1 MMELLDLDSLT
12 EEERTIILNVIR
24 RDDELRRRQ
33 ENRIRLELLSFGV
46 DFCFALTCSVFIPKD
61 FAVGGF

>member
-1 MMELLDLDSLT
+1 MMELLDLDNLT

-33 ENRIRLELLSFGV
+33 ENRIRLELLLE
-46 DFCFALTCSVFIPKD
+46 LT
-61 FAVGGF
+61 